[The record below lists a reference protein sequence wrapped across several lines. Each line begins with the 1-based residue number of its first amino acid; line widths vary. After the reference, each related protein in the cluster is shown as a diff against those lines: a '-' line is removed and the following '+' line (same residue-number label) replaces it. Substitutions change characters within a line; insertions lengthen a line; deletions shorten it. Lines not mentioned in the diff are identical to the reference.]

1 MTRKL
6 IIDTDP
12 GVDDAMAIFMALAS
26 SELDV
31 VGLTTIFGNAATVD
45 TTRNARRLLDA
56 AGRDDIPV
64 AAGADA
70 PLVAAYIGPVPWV
83 HGHNGLG
90 DAPLNE
96 LTSTESSC
104 TIRRPLPIYSTP
116 MRSRR
121 SSGRYASRRR
131 VSVAARH
138 GRTWA
143 TPTTPH
149 RPRGEVAHRSMCVL
163 ASTRRGCCVC
173 SKIASRG
180 SRASSEFEAGNPK
193 PRGFQ
198 LGRRWQWLLATKE
211 LRKPVLANP
220 IDDASGERLAPL
232 NLFLRELQPQQALD
246 ELVVW

>member
-149 RPRGEVAHRSMCVL
+149 RRVARSPIGQCVYWRRL
-163 ASTRRGCCVC
+163 VVGVAS
-173 SKIASRG
+173 ARG
-180 SRASSEFEAGNPK
+180 SPLAGLGLRQSSRRAIQSPGASSSAGVGNGCSPPK
-193 PRGFQ
+193 NFVSPCSPTRSTTPAVNVLPR
-198 LGRRWQWLLATKE
+198 
-211 LRKPVLANP
+211 
-220 IDDASGERLAPL
+220 
-232 NLFLRELQPQQALD
+232 
-246 ELVVW
+246 